1 VTADLD
7 GNGRDDVVFD
17 FPGYGLWVYTDSGTW
32 ALLHSLSASHIAA
45 GHVDANAKTD
55 LVIDFGLGVGI
66 WVYRNNATWSFLH
79 GSSSGSLLLA
89 DLDGT
94 GKDEVIVDFGPAYG
108 LWQYANDAA
117 WSQLH
122 GFSAAGV
129 TGGRF
134 Y

>member
-1 VTADLD
+1 
-7 GNGRDDVVFD
+7 
-17 FPGYGLWVYTDSGTW
+17 
-32 ALLHSLSASHIAA
+32 
-45 GHVDANAKTD
+45 
-55 LVIDFGLGVGI
+55 
-66 WVYRNNATWSFLH
+66 VYRNNATWSFLH